1 MDLTVRLFAS
11 LRERAGRDALELA
24 GLPAELDLAGLKR
37 ELEIRHPELG
47 SLEHVA
53 AVLGTRYVQ
62 DDTPVDGSEEVSLLP
77 PVSGGEA
84 ARDDFERG
92 VFEISAEPL
101 DPSAVQRRV
110 THASCGAVVLFTG
123 VTRETNR
130 GKDVTRLDYE
140 AFAAMAGAEMARIFD
155 ETRERFGPAS
165 VASGEGA
172 SGDGATGDGAEP
184 GALALRMLC
193 QHRTGTVGVGEPS
206 VVIGVASPHR
216 DAAFRAARHLID
228 ELKARVPLWKKEVY
242 EAGHHWI
249 GDRS

>member
-1 MDLTVRLFAS
+1 MDLTVRLFAG
-11 LRERAGRDALELA
+11 LRERAGREALELA

-84 ARDDFERG
+84 ARDDLERG
-92 VFEISAEPL
+92 LFEISAEPL

-130 GKDVTRLDYE
+130 GKHVTRLDYE
-140 AFAAMAGAEMARIFD
+140 AFAAMAGAEMERIFD

-165 VASGEGA
+165 AESGEGEI
-172 SGDGATGDGAEP
+172 GDGAEAAREP

-206 VVIGVASPHR
+206 VVIAVASPHR

-249 GDRS
+249 GERS